1 MYLSTHYYGNFNKNI
16 IMSGLSAYNADFST
30 KKFCHV
36 TMKKID
42 FVTKLAISLLRNSV
56 EKISAIIRMFKII
69 KKYVKYHECGR
80 IPAIIS

>member
-1 MYLSTHYYGNFNKNI
+1 
-16 IMSGLSAYNADFST
+16 
-30 KKFCHV
+30 
-36 TMKKID
+36 MKKTD